1 MQTRCSSQTFST
13 YPINANRTKHTH
25 LSSNYSLIT
34 LLQPYSK
41 QEIIHWTVLC
51 TQRYC
56 PIAVSLENSYSTRC
70 ISPKTEASATL
81 SAKNP
86 TWNNDVRSLLCLLL
100 PTPVGR
106 FAVHFTSQHFTEH
119 ITSTATR
126 HHLNS
131 TSVFDMQDMSM
142 EDSSVSGRYYG

>member
-1 MQTRCSSQTFST
+1 MQTRCSGETFST
-13 YPINANRTKHTH
+13 CPIIANRTKHTQ

-41 QEIIHWTVLC
+41 QEMILWTLH
-51 TQRYC
+51 YLYL
-56 PIAVSLENSYSTRC
+56 AVVSYSCQSGKYRTKC
-70 ISPKTEASATL
+70 MSPKTEASATL

-106 FAVHFTSQHFTEH
+106 FAVH
-119 ITSTATR
+119 
-126 HHLNS
+126 S
-131 TSVFDMQDMSM
+131 TSVNTLLALQQDIT
-142 EDSSVSGRYYG
+142 